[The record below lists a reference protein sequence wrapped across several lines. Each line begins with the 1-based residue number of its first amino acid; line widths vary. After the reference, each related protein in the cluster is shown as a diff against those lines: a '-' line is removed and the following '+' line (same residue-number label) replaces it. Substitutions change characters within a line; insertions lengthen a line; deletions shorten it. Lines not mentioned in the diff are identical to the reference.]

1 MGIPCTPITTISKA
15 VYNDNN
21 MNVLTVMK
29 ADLLSRGC
37 VSRETGLLLAQVGEL
52 PSWRNRTSRFG
63 VSRRTKLTSLLTSVE
78 AGMVGVMFDPETG
91 LVWADGALDGD
102 HQPPPQHDDRDLL
115 HGLVA
120 VLVKGGHTSKKSS
133 LPLSKAGNLAF
144 WQSWKAAHPSAKLGK
159 VLASS
164 AARDAG
170 LITRGQRV
178 WAQDDGAGP
187 STPGSSTRGTPSAR
201 ALQEEAQAQGL
212 PPPSLIQALQ
222 RPSTATTLRVVRAGD
237 LEEHAPTLQ
246 ALMDVRFLAVD
257 VEGIGLSRT
266 GPATWLVLCAM
277 LHGAPVVIMVW
288 IEATT
293 VDEQVAA
300 WVTSLL
306 QTPDAGPTL
315 LFWDV
320 RNDADALTHQLGIR
334 VEARRVL
341 DVQLLNTLVT
351 RARPVPNNRTVPYR
365 LGMDRAL
372 EYVSEYS
379 SIAHP
384 FLLQLL
390 GSKQEVKTVLAA
402 WSTTHLGPGTPWSG
416 VWGEVDLPQNA
427 VDYAAFDVLAILFLF
442 HELVAEGVVTRS
454 QWNAIV
460 RKSASDTDD
469 FRTRDS
475 PPRDGDTRLSSWKK
489 W

>member
-1 MGIPCTPITTISKA
+1 MGPHVKKVEPAPLKGGEP
-15 VYNDNN
+15 
-21 MNVLTVMK
+21 
-29 ADLLSRGC
+29 R
-37 VSRETGLLLAQVGEL
+37 LLAVVEGGSPKCQAGKGVGL
-52 PSWRNRTSRFG
+52 QRCPRCRSHHSRPACVG
-63 VSRRTKLTSLLTSVE
+63 TGRWRRTL
-78 AGMVGVMFDPETG
+78 DTG
-91 LVWADGALDGD
+91 FL
-102 HQPPPQHDDRDLL
+102 HPRD
-115 HGLVA
+115 
-120 VLVKGGHTSKKSS
+120 S
-133 LPLSKAGNLAF
+133 F
-144 WQSWKAAHPSAKLGK
+144 
-159 VLASS
+159 
-164 AARDAG
+164 
-170 LITRGQRV
+170 
-178 WAQDDGAGP
+178 GP
-187 STPGSSTRGTPSAR
+187 CSPRGSSGTGSPSSIPHPGAPAPEHSDYAPCGACGRSGGAR
-201 ALQEEAQAQGL
+201 THTQ
-212 PPPSLIQALQ
+212 
-222 RPSTATTLRVVRAGD
+222 D
-237 LEEHAPTLQ
+237 
-246 ALMDVRFLAVD
+246 LMDIRFLAVD

-365 LGMDRAL
+365 LVMDRAL

-402 WSTTHLGPGTPWSG
+402 WSTTHRGPGTPWSG

-469 FRTRDS
+469 FRARDS

>member
-1 MGIPCTPITTISKA
+1 MGCTPITTISMA

-29 ADLLSRGC
+29 AELLSRGC

-63 VSRRTKLTSLLTSVE
+63 FSRRTKLTSLLTSVE

-144 WQSWKAAHPSAKLGK
+144 WQSWKAAHPSQAGK
-159 VLASS
+159 GVGLQRCPRCRSHHSRPACVGTGRWRRTMGTGFLHP
-164 AARDAG
+164 RDSF
-170 LITRGQRV
+170 
-178 WAQDDGAGP
+178 GP
-187 STPGSSTRGTPSAR
+187 CSPRGSSGTGTP
-201 ALQEEAQAQGL
+201 
-212 PPPSLIQALQ
+212 
-222 RPSTATTLRVVRAGD
+222 LRVVRAGD

-277 LHGAPVVIMVW
+277 LHGAPVVIMGW

-365 LGMDRAL
+365 LGMGRAL

-416 VWGEVDLPQNA
+416 VWGEVDLPQDA
-427 VDYAAFDVLAILFLF
+427 VDYAAFA
-442 HELVAEGVVTRS
+442 
-454 QWNAIV
+454 
-460 RKSASDTDD
+460 
-469 FRTRDS
+469 
-475 PPRDGDTRLSSWKK
+475 
-489 W
+489 

>member
-1 MGIPCTPITTISKA
+1 MGIPCTPITTISMA

-170 LITRGQRV
+170 LI
-178 WAQDDGAGP
+178 
-187 STPGSSTRGTPSAR
+187 
-201 ALQEEAQAQGL
+201 
-212 PPPSLIQALQ
+212 
-222 RPSTATTLRVVRAGD
+222 
-237 LEEHAPTLQ
+237 
-246 ALMDVRFLAVD
+246 
-257 VEGIGLSRT
+257 
-266 GPATWLVLCAM
+266 
-277 LHGAPVVIMVW
+277 MVW

-320 RNDADALTHQLGIR
+320 RNDADALAHQLGIR

-351 RARPVPNNRTVPYR
+351 RARPVPKNRTVPYR

-390 GSKQEVKTVLAA
+390 GSKQEVKTALAA